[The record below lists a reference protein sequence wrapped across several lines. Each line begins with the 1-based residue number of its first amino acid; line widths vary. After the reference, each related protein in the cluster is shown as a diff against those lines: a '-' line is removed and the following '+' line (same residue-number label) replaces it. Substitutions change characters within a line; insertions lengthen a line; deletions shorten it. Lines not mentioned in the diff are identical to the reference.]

1 MKYFENSSVAKQTW
15 IIIVISLYNNNDC
28 AEKKKYSI
36 WRKKADFEVWLCFL
50 AVVGLSALVPSVRQ
64 MLAPTV

>member
-1 MKYFENSSVAKQTW
+1 MKYFENSSVTKQTW

-28 AEKKKYSI
+28 AEKKYSI
-36 WRKKADFEVWLCFL
+36 WRKEADFEVWLCFV